1 MYRNLNSVFQFQFGI
16 LDTARVS
23 LFFFFKHLVNLH
35 CKYVFTRGCE
45 FIVTTVK
52 NPPAHN
58 HIHFP
63 SIHPALLKEVAF
75 GVKMCPGVCWH
86 VDQAGGTSTIW
97 EELWGFHEAYIN
109 IKDPQEGCSSQKLV
123 MFRTKTYWLCWSPV
137 ILPCWVSVKDLFWE
151 NIWIL
156 LLMGKMTRERKLVK
170 LFLNPC
176 LDKRK
181 WSHDG
186 KLT

>member
-97 EELWGFHEAYIN
+97 EEL
-109 IKDPQEGCSSQKLV
+109 
-123 MFRTKTYWLCWSPV
+123 
-137 ILPCWVSVKDLFWE
+137 
-151 NIWIL
+151 
-156 LLMGKMTRERKLVK
+156 
-170 LFLNPC
+170 
-176 LDKRK
+176 
-181 WSHDG
+181 
-186 KLT
+186 